1 MSALLD
7 APATPA
13 TISKGAAKTE
23 KFVMTSGPDFHS
35 HPTYFRERQQAAWEE
50 FTKLPMPARTDENWR
65 FADVKAL
72 DLSSFHRAP
81 DLSELERTALRL
93 RSGGLGATAGRMV
106 FANDRLIQHDIF
118 GDALRAKGVL
128 WLPLEQAIA
137 EQRELVEKH
146 FMREGA
152 ILGSQ
157 KFAALHE
164 SQVRNGTFLYVPRG
178 VEVAQPIECFHWVQ
192 GAGAAIFPH
201 TIIVA
206 EAGSK
211 VTVVDHF
218 QSATAEPGLSIGAN
232 DIIVGDGAKVTYIA
246 VQQFS
251 EQSLAFRI
259 NNTVVGR
266 DASALALV
274 MNLGGRYVR
283 SEAASHLRAPS
294 GRSDM
299 LSITCTEDSQCVDQR
314 TLQIHEAP
322 NTASDLLYKN
332 SLGGQSR
339 TIFTGLIRVNPGAH
353 KTDAYQK
360 VRNLLLTDEAE
371 ANSAPGLE
379 IEADDVR
386 CTHGATSGQVD
397 TEELFYLLSRG
408 IPLREAQRLVVFG
421 FLNEVTERLPEGEL
435 CEMLRD
441 KLHARLG

>member
-1 MSALLD
+1 MSAVLE
-7 APATPA
+7 APAASTRA
-13 TISKGAAKTE
+13 VKTE
-23 KFVMTSGPDFHS
+23 NFVMTSGPDFHS
-35 HPTYFRERQQAAWEE
+35 HPTYFRERQQAAWEK
-50 FTKLPMPARTDENWR
+50 FTQLPMPARTDENWR

-72 DLSSFHRAP
+72 DLSPFHRAHE
-81 DLSELERTALRL
+81 LSEAERNALLL
-93 RSGGLGATAGRMV
+93 RSGGLAETAGRMV
-106 FANDRLIQHDIF
+106 FANDRVLAQNIHD
-118 GDALRAKGVL
+118 DSLRAKGVL
-128 WLPLEQAIA
+128 WMPIEQAVA
-137 EQRELVEKH
+137 TQRELIEKH

-164 SQVRNGTFLYVPRG
+164 SQVRNGTFLFVPRG
-178 VEVAQPIECFHWVQ
+178 VEVALPIECFHWSQ
-192 GAGAAIFPH
+192 GEGAAIFPH
-201 TIIVA
+201 TIIIA
-206 EAGSK
+206 EANSK
-211 VTVVDHF
+211 VTLVDHF
-218 QSATAEPGLSIGAN
+218 ESATDEPGLSIGAN
-232 DIIVGDGAKVTYIA
+232 DIIVGDGASVTYVAI
-246 VQQFS
+246 QQFS
-251 EQSLAFRI
+251 EKSLAFRI

-283 SEAASHLRAPS
+283 SEAASHLRGPG

-299 LSITCTEDSQCVDQR
+299 LSITSTEDSQCVDQR

-332 SLGGQSR
+332 ALNDQSR
-339 TIFTGLIRVNPGAH
+339 TIFTGLIRVDSGAH

-397 TEELFYLLSRG
+397 TEELFYLQSRG
-408 IPLREAQRLVVFG
+408 IPLKDAQKLVVFG
-421 FLNEVTERLPEGEL
+421 FLSEVTERLPEGPV
-435 CEMLRD
+435 CEMLRG
-441 KLHARLG
+441 KLRARLA